1 MKTILSAIFA
11 LATSAAFAG
20 SPPQPAA
27 IPSSVPPVPVQ
38 KDNSLGAFAYDYLE
52 LGWNHVDFDQYGE
65 GDGYNAAVSVMVIPH
80 LLLWADWA
88 QNYGDVVDTRTLA
101 GGAGF
106 VLPLAPNVHWVTT
119 AGAGWTEARGAAGD
133 ADDTVFVG
141 STGLRVSLLEWLEVQ
156 ASYNVAAGSGDTV
169 SSGSAALLFD
179 LGEQVQF
186 VASGSFSDD
195 ATGFGA
201 GIRYHF

>member
-1 MKTILSAIFA
+1 MKTILSVA
-11 LATSAAFAG
+11 LSLAASAAFAG
-20 SPPQPAA
+20 SPPQPAYV
-27 IPSSVPPVPVQ
+27 PSSMPPPPVQ
-38 KDNSLGAFAYDYLE
+38 NDTSLSAFAYDYIE
-52 LGWNHVDFDQYGE
+52 LGWNHIDFDQYGE
-65 GDGYNAAVSVMVIPH
+65 GDGFNAAVSVMPVDH
-80 LLLWADWA
+80 LLLWAA
-88 QNYGDVVDTRTLA
+88 YSQNYGDVVDTRSVS

-106 VLPLAPNVHWVTT
+106 VLPLAANVHWVTT
-119 AGAGWTEARGAAGD
+119 AGAAWAEARSEAGD
-133 ADDTVFVG
+133 TDDTLFVG
-141 STGLRVSLLEWLEVQ
+141 STGLRVSLLEWLEAQ

-186 VASGSFSDD
+186 IASGSFSAE